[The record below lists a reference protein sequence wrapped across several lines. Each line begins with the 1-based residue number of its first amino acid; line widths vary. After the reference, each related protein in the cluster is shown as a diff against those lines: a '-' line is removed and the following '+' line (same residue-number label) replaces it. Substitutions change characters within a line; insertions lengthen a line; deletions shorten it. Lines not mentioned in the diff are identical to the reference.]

1 MQCIKMA
8 SVSLSDFLS
17 TCNLKSFID
26 QFVEEG
32 INRIEDIEDLTSSKL
47 AEFGFSETQTL
58 RLFRYFNQWK
68 SSGKTVQTAVD
79 PGQSVPET
87 EVQDKLV
94 DKQEK

>member
-32 INRIEDIEDLTSSKL
+32 STRIEDIKDLTSSKL
-47 AEFGFSETQTL
+47 AEFGFLETQTL
-58 RLFRYFNQWK
+58 RLFRYVNQWK
-68 SSGKTVQTAVD
+68 SSGETVQAAVD
-79 PGQSVPET
+79 PGQSAPET
-87 EVQDKLV
+87 EI
-94 DKQEK
+94 